1 MVEDILSQ
9 RLEVGRRLESSCLH
23 CLVRSWRLGEGLES
37 SCLHCLARGWRL
49 GEELESSCLH
59 WQEWNLEHTP
69 AADMFLLDVTAHG
82 ELPCELGPLSEE
94 ARTPNPG
101 AAHPHRHFPLAT
113 LYLGTLPD
121 PSGQSPFLFHL
132 PAL

>member
-1 MVEDILSQ
+1 MS
-9 RLEVGRRLESSCLH
+9 LERDRWQVGTEGNLTAWH
-23 CLVRSWRLGEGLES
+23 PGTHLVRWQKTYLARGWRLGEGLES
-37 SCLHCLARGWRL
+37 SCR
-49 GEELESSCLH
+49 H
-59 WQEWNLEHTP
+59 WQEWDLEHTP
-69 AADMFLLDVTAHG
+69 VADTFLLDVTAHG

-113 LYLGTLPD
+113 LHLGALPD
-121 PSGQSPFLFHL
+121 PSGQSPFLSHS